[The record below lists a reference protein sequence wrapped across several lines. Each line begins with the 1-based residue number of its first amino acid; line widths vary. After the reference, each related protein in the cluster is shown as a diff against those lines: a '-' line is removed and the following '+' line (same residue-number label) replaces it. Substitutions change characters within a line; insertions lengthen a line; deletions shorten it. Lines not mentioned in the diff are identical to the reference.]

1 MPSWICVSRMR
12 WSLRSRMTSS
22 HLRTKLSWPGEHYL
36 SVCTMQP
43 SELYRN
49 NKQPQKE
56 KGAPTRRVLKLNL
69 KRLVRVVIRPDI
81 HLDRFP
87 MNVEPCRL
95 RALAL
100 VNPGC
105 VSSVSLPLSNRTIQ
119 NETHPWGA
127 QKNKGVLWARGLGGS
142 VLEQR
147 HQKK

>member
-1 MPSWICVSRMR
+1 
-12 WSLRSRMTSS
+12 
-22 HLRTKLSWPGEHYL
+22 
-36 SVCTMQP
+36 MQP

-49 NKQPQKE
+49 NKHPQNE

-69 KRLVRVVIRPDI
+69 KRLVRVIIRPDI

-105 VSSVSLPLSNRTIQ
+105 VSSVSLPLSNRTSK
-119 NETHPWGA
+119 TKHTPGA
-127 QKNKGVLWARGLGGS
+127 TRKNQGGVVG
-142 VLEQR
+142 
-147 HQKK
+147 